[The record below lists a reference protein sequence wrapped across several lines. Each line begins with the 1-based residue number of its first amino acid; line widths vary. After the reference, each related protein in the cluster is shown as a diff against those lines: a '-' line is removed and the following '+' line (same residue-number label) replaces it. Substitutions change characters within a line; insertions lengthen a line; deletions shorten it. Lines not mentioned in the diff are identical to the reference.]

1 MESPLFME
9 EYRHEQTSKTPP
21 HSIAEWGCGARQSE
35 QGLSTIEV
43 IAALLL
49 FSIALLP
56 IAQVQINA
64 QRGSIIVNEAETKAR
79 LEQQALIYMKSVNV
93 AVRPT
98 GEHSFGDGSIRWTS
112 ELVVPNAQI
121 RLNERTIGFYNV
133 QVELRK
139 EERILS
145 SRKLQIT
152 GWN

>member
-1 MESPLFME
+1 MESPLIME
-9 EYRHEQTSKTPP
+9 EYRPQKTSRALP
-21 HSIAEWGCGARQSE
+21 HSAFSCERIARPSE
-35 QGLSTIEV
+35 RGMSTIEV

-93 AVRPT
+93 AARPT
-98 GEHSFGDGSIRWTS
+98 GEHSFGDGTIRWTS
-112 ELVVPNAQI
+112 ELVVPEAQI
-121 RLNERTIGFYNV
+121 RINQRTVGLYNV

-139 EERILS
+139 EERLLS
-145 SRKLQIT
+145 SRTLQIT

>member
-1 MESPLFME
+1 ME
-9 EYRHEQTSKTPP
+9 EYRQQKTSKILPP
-21 HSIAEWGCGARQSE
+21 PFVGCECETRQSE
-35 QGLSTIEV
+35 RGLSTIEV

-112 ELVVPNAQI
+112 ELVVPEAQI
-121 RLNERTIGFYNV
+121 QINQRTVGLYNV

-139 EERILS
+139 EERLLS
-145 SRKLQIT
+145 SRTLQIT

>member
-1 MESPLFME
+1 MAG
-9 EYRHEQTSKTPP
+9 YRLQRTSKTLPR
-21 HSIAEWGCGARQSE
+21 SFITFQRMMRQNE
-35 QGLSTIEV
+35 NGLSTIEV

-79 LEQQALIYMKSVNV
+79 LEQQALTYMKSVNV

-98 GEHSFGDGSIRWTS
+98 GEHSFGDGTIRWTS
-112 ELVVPNAQI
+112 ELVVPDAQI
-121 RLNERTIGFYNV
+121 RLNQKTIGFYNV
-133 QVELRK
+133 QIELMK
-139 EERILS
+139 EERLLS
-145 SRKLQIT
+145 SRTLQIT